1 MKVEK
6 TVVVAAPLRT
16 PFAQIGKALAK
27 YPAHHLGK
35 LVAEK
40 MIEKYKIPKAAI
52 DTVIVGEGFAN
63 APNSARVIANLIGLD
78 DAIPALTVANNC
90 VSGMDAIAEAT
101 RRIVL
106 GEASVVLVLGEESQT
121 SMPMIVKGARF
132 DKKTAT
138 LDKLKAL
145 LPDKLP
151 DGVELRDTLEDGLG
165 DGENS
170 YGMQATAEILS
181 QNYHLSREIN
191 DKVAYQSFK
200 RAYDASSAGLYKDY
214 IIPMQ
219 DEEGGVLDWDEAVV
233 LRKGLV
239 ENPDRMGRA
248 MLLFDNPQF
257 KFEQFKERYGKD
269 LKQSH
274 GPTVGA
280 KMPVVGSADRGL
292 PSPTVGTK
300 TAIVP
305 GADRDLPGPTV
316 SIFNASPRSDGAAG
330 VIITTP
336 EKAKELGLVP
346 VMKVSGYR
354 MKGVHPNLMG
364 LGQAEATLAALDELG
379 YQITDMDYIEIH
391 EAFAATA
398 IAALEEIKSRS
409 GGWDWEKQFDAKKIN
424 PHGGSIATGHPFGA
438 TGVRL
443 ALNAAMDFVVDKN
456 AKRVLTTACAHG
468 GVAGAV
474 IYERI

>member
-1 MKVEK
+1 MKVDK
-6 TVVVAAPLRT
+6 NVVIAAPLRT

-40 MIEKYKIPKAAI
+40 MIEKYKIDKNAI
-52 DTVIVGEGFAN
+52 DTVIVGEGFSN
-63 APNSARVIANLIGLD
+63 APNSARVIANLLGLRD
-78 DAIPALTVANNC
+78 EIPAMTVANNC

-121 SMPMIVKGARF
+121 AMPMVIKGARL

-138 LDKLKAL
+138 LDKLKSL

-151 DGVELRDTLEDGLG
+151 DGVEIRDTLEDGLG
-165 DGENS
+165 DGETS

-181 QNYHLSREIN
+181 QNYNLSRAIN

-200 RAYDASSAGLYKDY
+200 RAYDASEKGLYRDY
-214 IIPMQ
+214 IIPMK
-219 DEEGGVLDWDEAVV
+219 DEAGETLDRDEAVV
-233 LRKGLV
+233 LRKGLI

-257 KFEQFKERYGKD
+257 KFDQFKERYGKD
-269 LKQSH
+269 LTASH
-274 GPTVGA
+274 
-280 KMPVVGSADRGL
+280 
-292 PSPTVGTK
+292 
-300 TAIVP
+300 
-305 GADRDLPGPTV
+305 GPTV

-330 VIITTP
+330 VIVTTP
-336 EKAKELGLVP
+336 EKAKELGLTA
-346 VMKVSGYR
+346 VMKIRGFK
-354 MKGVHPNLMG
+354 MKGVAPNLMG
-364 LGQAEATLAALDELG
+364 LGQAEATLALMEELG
-379 YQITDMDYIEIH
+379 LKMEDMDYVEIH

-398 IAALEEIKSRS
+398 IAALEEIKKRS
-409 GGWDWEKQFDAKKIN
+409 GGWDWEKRFDDLKIN
-424 PHGGSIATGHPFGA
+424 PNGGSIATGHPFGA

-443 ALNAAMDFVVDKN
+443 ALNAAMDFANDPK
-456 AKRVLTTACAHG
+456 AQKVLTTACAHG
-468 GVAGAV
+468 GVAGAIV
-474 IYERI
+474 FERA

>member
-1 MKVEK
+1 MKVDKE
-6 TVVVAAPLRT
+6 VVIAAPLRT

-40 MIEKYKIPKAAI
+40 MIEKFKFKKEAI
-52 DTVIVGEGFAN
+52 DTVVVGEGFAN
-63 APNSARVIANLIGLD
+63 APNSARVIANLIGLRD
-78 DAIPALTVANNC
+78 EIPAITVANNC

-106 GEASVVLVLGEESQT
+106 GEAQVVLVIGEESQT
-121 SMPMIVKGARF
+121 SMPMIIKGARL

-138 LDKLKAL
+138 LEKLKPL

-181 QNYHLSREIN
+181 QNYNLSRAIN
-191 DKVAYQSFK
+191 DKVAFQSFK
-200 RAYDASSAGLYKDY
+200 RAYDASEKGLYKDY
-214 IIPMQ
+214 IIPMK
-219 DEEGGVLDWDEAVV
+219 DEDGEVLDRDEAVV

-239 ENPDRMGRA
+239 EHPERMGRA

-257 KFEQFKERYGKD
+257 KFDQFKEKYGKD
-269 LKQSH
+269 LKEIH
-274 GPTVGA
+274 
-280 KMPVVGSADRGL
+280 
-292 PSPTVGTK
+292 
-300 TAIVP
+300 
-305 GADRDLPGPTV
+305 GPTV

-330 VIITTP
+330 VIVTTP
-336 EKAKELGLVP
+336 EKAKELGLTP
-346 VMKVSGYR
+346 VMKVRGFK

-364 LGQAEATLAALDELG
+364 LGQAEATLALLDEVG
-379 YQITDMDYIEIH
+379 MKIEDMDYVEIH

-398 IAALEEIKSRS
+398 IGALEEIKKRA
-409 GGWDWEKQFDAKKIN
+409 GGWDWEKNFDAMKIN
-424 PHGGSIATGHPFGA
+424 PNGGSVAIGHPFGA

-443 ALNAAMDFVVDKN
+443 ALNAAMDFANDAN
-456 AKRVLTTACAHG
+456 AKKVLTTACAHG
-468 GVAGAV
+468 GVAGAIV
-474 IYERI
+474 FERA

>member
-121 SMPMIVKGARF
+121 SMPMIVKGARL

-274 GPTVGA
+274 
-280 KMPVVGSADRGL
+280 
-292 PSPTVGTK
+292 
-300 TAIVP
+300 
-305 GADRDLPGPTV
+305 GPTV